1 MIIYIDL
8 LILSTIL
15 VNFVF
20 IKTIALIFKEKLSM
34 IRVSISLILSVLLLL
49 LYFLP
54 YQFYFFIRY
63 FMGIIIGMIAFQKSD
78 IKQKLI
84 KIVIFY
90 LLNTLCKTA
99 RPYHTG
105 RDSTKR

>member
-63 FMGIIIGMIAFQKSD
+63 LDPDFHIRLRLKLLQSLDTILPYLSKWKNE
-78 IKQKLI
+78 IK
-84 KIVIFY
+84 
-90 LLNTLCKTA
+90 KTA
-99 RPYHTG
+99 KKY
-105 RDSTKR
+105 SIYWLISIF